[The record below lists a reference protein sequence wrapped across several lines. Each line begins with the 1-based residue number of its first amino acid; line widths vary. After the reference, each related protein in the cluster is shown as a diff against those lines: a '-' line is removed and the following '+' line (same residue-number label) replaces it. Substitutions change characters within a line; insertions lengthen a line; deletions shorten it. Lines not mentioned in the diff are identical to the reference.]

1 MELNLPRGMRDY
13 PPEEKIRRDELV
25 KLLINVFESYGFSPL
40 ETPIAE
46 RWEVLAAKYSGGA
59 EILQETFK
67 LTDQGGRELG
77 LRYDLTVPL
86 ARFIGQ
92 NPTIKRPFKRYQI
105 GPVFRDG
112 PIRKGR
118 TRQFIQCDVDIVGSS
133 SMLADAECINLAL
146 DVFEKLRF
154 RVIVRINNRKILYDI
169 IGQVGAILRDRPSL
183 PDDEI
188 ILTLDK
194 LEKVGRGGVLQE
206 LTDKG
211 LAGDVASRLLKGF
224 DQLSEKS
231 NAETL
236 GKLHELLGPSSE
248 SVAALESVLQYVK
261 APERVKIV
269 PSLARGLSYYTGT
282 IFEVYS
288 LDPTFDS
295 SIAAGGRYD
304 RLISDFLATDQPYP
318 AVGISF
324 GLEPIMELLKANKE
338 SEALTVTELY
348 VIPIGTVKEC
358 LVLVHQLRSSGIKT
372 DLSLTGR
379 GISDGLKYA
388 NAYRIPYAL
397 IVGTDELQIGVV
409 KLRDMKSGEET
420 LLKLQEVIARLR
432 PNQEKPV

>member
-288 LDPTFDS
+288 LDPPFDS